1 MKEDGIILNIDKPAG
16 ITSFQVVR
24 EVRRITGMKKVGHAG
39 TLDPA
44 ATGVLIVLV
53 GRGATKRFAEFA
65 DLAKTYETTFRL
77 GIRSTTHD
85 LDGEIL
91 TDEPVEIDTAHLQQA
106 LSHYRGT
113 FEQVPPMYSA
123 KKRNGRR
130 LYKLAQKGKSVER
143 EPARVTI
150 HELRLLDHRG
160 RDVRLRIT
168 CSKGTYIRA
177 LARDLGND
185 LETHAVVADL
195 TRTAVGEY
203 QLEDATPLADLE
215 REWNFLAA

>member
-16 ITSFQVVR
+16 MTSFQVVR
-24 EVRRITGMKKVGHAG
+24 EVRKITGVKKVGHAG

-65 DLAKTYETTFRL
+65 NLTKTYETTFRL

-85 LDGEIL
+85 LDGDIL
-91 TDEPVEIDTAHLQQA
+91 ADEPVDVDTTRLKAA
-106 LSHYRGT
+106 LANYRGT
-113 FEQVPPMYSA
+113 FEQIPPMYSA
-123 KKRNGRR
+123 KKKNGRR
-130 LYKLAQKGKSVER
+130 LYKLAQKGKTVER

-150 HELRLLDHRG
+150 HELRLLDHQN

-177 LARDLGND
+177 LARDLGED

-203 QLEDATPLADLE
+203 QLNDATPLDDLE